1 MAEDSFEK
9 ARRVFFGTVATVPKV
24 SASPTECLK
33 PEDSPTA
40 EESLHDPSLETPAL
54 DLR

>member
-1 MAEDSFEK
+1 MADDSFEK
-9 ARRVFFGTVATVPKV
+9 ARRVFFGTVASMPKV
-24 SASPTECLK
+24 SAPPTECLK

-40 EESLHDPSLETPAL
+40 EEPLQAPREAPTF